1 MYKNK
6 AAIIKLN
13 QNNLDID
20 QFKFSPSP
28 YYLPNFMN
36 LFDWSVP
43 FVSEKILEV
52 CTELYKHL
60 DKLEDEEIKSD
71 KFLEVLN
78 KV

>member
-1 MYKNK
+1 
-6 AAIIKLN
+6 
-13 QNNLDID
+13 
-20 QFKFSPSP
+20 
-28 YYLPNFMN
+28 MN

-52 CTELYKHL
+52 CSELYKHL